1 MARRSKADRPYG
13 TFFHGDAPEETPDP
27 ARRRLDV
34 RGTLRRLAGRT
45 RNAQLVLVSILGTL
59 AIIGITNAL
68 VPAQQRITE
77 REVSDAIRAGV
88 ASATPKANVAIAA
101 YQAVKESMVLVKT
114 RSEDETAVRA
124 RGSGV
129 LLDSGGRILT
139 SLHILRDAAE
149 IKVVFFDGE
158 EWAAVLGDSQA
169 EFDVAVLEL
178 GSFGRKPAT
187 LASAKDLKVGDQAI
201 VVGSPLGQQNSL
213 TVGVISKLGSSFEPP
228 WPGQRLGGA
237 IQFDATPY
245 PRSSGGGLVKSK
257 RDGVAVVTGGPRLNG
272 VSCLG
277 VAGPIAPASDA
288 PRAGPFCA
296 SGSAVDR

>member
-1 MARRSKADRPYG
+1 MP
-13 TFFHGDAPEETPDP
+13 AP
-27 ARRRLDV
+27 
-34 RGTLRRLAGRT
+34 
-45 RNAQLVLVSILGTL
+45 
-59 AIIGITNAL
+59 
-68 VPAQQRITE
+68 QRITE
-77 REVSDAIRAGV
+77 REVNDAIKTAL
-88 ASATPKANVAIAA
+88 ASATPKPNVAIAA

-114 RSEDETAVRA
+114 RSADETAVRA

-213 TVGVISKLGSSFEPP
+213 TVGVISKLGSTFEPP
-228 WPGQRLGGA
+228 WPGQRLGGL
-237 IQFDATPY
+237 IQFDATLY
-245 PRSSGGGLVKSK
+245 PESSGGALVNSK
-257 RDGVAVVTGGPRLNG
+257 GEVVLPVRFTGDKVDTLILLKP
-272 VSCLG
+272 VS
-277 VAGPIAPASDA
+277 PQ
-288 PRAGPFCA
+288 
-296 SGSAVDR
+296 

>member
-59 AIIGITNAL
+59 AVIGITNAL
-68 VPAQQRITE
+68 VPAPQRITE
-77 REVSDAIRAGV
+77 REVNDAIKTAL
-88 ASATPKANVAIAA
+88 ASATPKPNVAIAA

-114 RSEDETAVRA
+114 RSADEMAVRA

-213 TVGVISKLGSSFEPP
+213 TVGVISKLGSTFEPP
-228 WPGQRLGGA
+228 WPGQRLGGL
-237 IQFDATPY
+237 IQFDATLY
-245 PRSSGGGLVKSK
+245 PESSGGALVNSK
-257 RDGVAVVTGGPRLNG
+257 GEVVAIVTGGPSLNG
-272 VSCLG
+272 VSGLG
-277 VAGPIAPASDA
+277 FAVPIDAAASAAGAAP
-288 PRAGPFCA
+288 F
-296 SGSAVDR
+296 